1 MKLDFGGVALS
12 DCFLFY
18 LEGKREILRQLKKKK
33 KSLHCPL
40 TMPVKQKN
48 AQPSRKGK
56 KAWRK
61 NIDINDVEEHLEQ
74 MRSEE
79 RAG

>member
-1 MKLDFGGVALS
+1 MVALS
-12 DCFLFY
+12 DCFLSF
-18 LEGKREILRQLKKKK
+18 LKEQARNFKAAEEKKKK
-33 KSLHCPL
+33 KLALSV
-40 TMPVKQKN
+40 TMPVIQKN

>member
-1 MKLDFGGVALS
+1 
-12 DCFLFY
+12 
-18 LEGKREILRQLKKKK
+18 
-33 KSLHCPL
+33 
-40 TMPVKQKN
+40 MPVKQKN

-61 NIDINDVEEHLEQ
+61 NIDITDVEEHLEEL
-74 MRSEE
+74 RGEE